1 MSLPDFSLSR
11 YCIDGTAV
19 SAIVALTST
28 PTRTKPPQA
37 ADLVPPFTIYYYV
50 RTPSIPPQVA
60 GSASGT
66 PHSKAARRKT
76 MVPHLHSVLR
86 VPDLHAVAGAGLR
99 HHAPRPDVS
108 SSAHP
113 CPQTTRMPEHAIFS
127 KERCRHPAVQCSAL
141 TAWQMQTSYL
151 RLCALSVSAYAR
163 CRLLAR
169 RMPCLCELPRI
180 PRQTYNR
187 HHNHSFSHCGLCS
200 AGYYLHAACCSLFVI
215 AYDGPLHR
223 AAVPLSLG
231 LAKSEQDQHQ
241 TAIIISCTRRR
252 TNQDS
257 DCLHPA
263 RLSLRTKR
271 QYPESQT
278 QKMMHSTPA
287 RPGTQPI
294 PFLPAL

>member
-1 MSLPDFSLSR
+1 VSLPDFLLSR

-37 ADLVPPFTIYYYV
+37 ADLVPPSLPTTTYELL
-50 RTPSIPPQVA
+50 RSRLRLQVQHQDTT
-60 GSASGT
+60 SS
-66 PHSKAARRKT
+66 RKT

-127 KERCRHPAVQCSAL
+127 KRRHPAVQCTIRCA
-141 TAWQMQTSYL
+141 AWQMQTSYL
-151 RLCALSVSAYAR
+151 RLCALSVSEYAR
-163 CRLLAR
+163 CRLQAR

-187 HHNHSFSHCGLCS
+187 HHNHSSPLRALLCGL
-200 AGYYLHAACCSLFVI
+200 
-215 AYDGPLHR
+215 
-223 AAVPLSLG
+223 
-231 LAKSEQDQHQ
+231 
-241 TAIIISCTRRR
+241 
-252 TNQDS
+252 
-257 DCLHPA
+257 
-263 RLSLRTKR
+263 
-271 QYPESQT
+271 
-278 QKMMHSTPA
+278 
-287 RPGTQPI
+287 
-294 PFLPAL
+294 